1 MQQKSILEDQNIG
14 KLLFKQSLPAIIG
27 MFVMSLYNV
36 VDAIFIGRQV
46 GTVGI
51 AGIAIAFPIQ
61 MIVGAIGQMFGIG
74 GASLLSRS
82 LGAKKHK
89 LANKILGNVIATITV
104 LSLAITI
111 LGYIYLDKLL
121 ILFGAS
127 ATILPYAKE
136 YMQIILIGIFF
147 HSLGMSL
154 NNLIRAEGK
163 AKTAMTTMIL
173 SAIVNIVLDAV
184 FIVGLKMGIK
194 GAAIATLIAYF
205 TGAAFLASVYL
216 SGRSVLRLR
225 IREIRFDRYIQK
237 EILAIGVSAFAR
249 QAAMS
254 LLVIL
259 LNNTLGIYGGDM
271 AIAVYGVVMRL
282 VMLIFTP
289 VMGISQGL
297 QPIAGFNYGARD
309 YKNTKKSVQIA
320 MVASTIISIAG
331 TLLLMLFP
339 KFFLGVFSNDVH
351 LLTTGESALRYIV
364 LAFPT
369 VGFHVIGT
377 TLFQAMGKAS
387 QTFILTV
394 SRQFLFL
401 IPLVFILPKFFQLTG
416 VWISFPIA
424 DILSVLLTLFL
435 LIQLQNQFKQ
445 ETQNTLEG

>member
-1 MQQKSILEDQNIG
+1 MHHKLILDDQNIG

-36 VDAIFIGRQV
+36 VDAIFIGRVV
-46 GTVGI
+46 GTLGI

-82 LGAKKHK
+82 LGAKKFN
-89 LANKILGNVIATITV
+89 LANKILGNVIATITL
-104 LSLAITI
+104 LSLSITI

-127 ATILPYAKE
+127 ETILPYAKE
-136 YMQIILIGIFF
+136 YMQIILSGIFM
-147 HSLGMSL
+147 HSLAMSL

-173 SAIVNIVLDAV
+173 SAVVNIIMDAV
-184 FIVGLKMGIK
+184 FIIGLKMGIK
-194 GAAIATLIAYF
+194 GAAIATIIAYF
-205 TGAAFLASVYL
+205 TSAVFLVSVYL
-216 SGRSVLRLR
+216 RGRSLLQLRM
-225 IREIRFDRYIQK
+225 REIRFDRYIQK
-237 EILAIGVSAFAR
+237 EILAIGVSAFTR

-254 LLVIL
+254 ILIIL
-259 LNNTLGIYGGDM
+259 LNNTLGKYGGDM

-289 VMGISQGL
+289 VMGIAQGL
-297 QPIAGFNYGARD
+297 QPIAGYNYGARD
-309 YKNTKKSVQIA
+309 YNNTKKSVKIA
-320 MVASTIISIAG
+320 MVASTIISFAG

-339 KFFLGVFSNDVH
+339 KTFLGVFSNDNH
-351 LLTTGESALRYIV
+351 LLSTGESALRYIV

-377 TLFQAMGKAS
+377 TLFQAMGKAT

-401 IPLVFILPKFFQLTG
+401 IPLVFILSHFFQLTG

-424 DILSVLLTLFL
+424 DVLSVILTLFM

-445 ETQNTLEG
+445 EAQNNLEG